1 MPTHAQITVEPDEN
15 QTASGSKA
23 NRAALK
29 SMFATAPYHN
39 DYTKEQ
45 VKALGQ
51 ALLLDGEV
59 NDMGHTFGT
68 YNRDYTDAPDYGD
81 VEVGAGGLPASAWS
95 PNPSSP
101 ADGVNNPGSMPAA
114 PDGDRLHCATLSIA
128 DMVVRGYPGG
138 RGSAGKFGDD
148 DDDEDGNNKFQN
160 NHDKYGDSS
169 DDIDIDDAG
178 RRPL

>member
-1 MPTHAQITVEPDEN
+1 MPTHSQITVEPDEN

-29 SMFATAPYHN
+29 SMFGTAPYHN

-45 VKALGQ
+45 VKSLAQ

-114 PDGDRLHCATLSIA
+114 PDGYGTVPADNWGNGVGSQLSPKA
-128 DMVVRGYPGG
+128 S
-138 RGSAGKFGDD
+138 SAAISTQKIGDLPS
-148 DDDEDGNNKFQN
+148 NR
-160 NHDKYGDSS
+160 SS
-169 DDIDIDDAG
+169 
-178 RRPL
+178 

>member
-15 QTASGSKA
+15 QTAGGSKA

-114 PDGDRLHCATLSIA
+114 PDGYGTTPADNWGNGVGSQLSPKA
-128 DMVVRGYPGG
+128 S
-138 RGSAGKFGDD
+138 SAAISTQKIGDLPS
-148 DDDEDGNNKFQN
+148 NR
-160 NHDKYGDSS
+160 SS
-169 DDIDIDDAG
+169 
-178 RRPL
+178 